1 MIDFASAA
9 MVRLLLNG
17 MRSLGLDTSAV
28 QLQRPPAGA
37 HVPLNLKQHVV
48 ASAVG
53 QAGLSCL
60 SKLGRGA
67 RLSTDDPTH
76 RALTSARN
84 ARDLFE
90 RWARLEGY
98 VHSSHRVELVDVRAG
113 GAVLRHLSRVPG
125 SMPGAAEDLVVLGVM
140 LTLLE
145 AIGLQ
150 DVRAEIEG
158 QPVYPE
164 AAEPVLRQ
172 LAEHARTGT
181 WHIRWQARAHA
192 SHSDPARPKAEP
204 ACTPTDLCSSLP
216 WPDIAHRCASV
227 LLGDLL
233 RRRTMSE
240 IARDIGTSARSL
252 QRALSVAGITYS
264 SVLAEARSRA
274 AAWWLLES
282 ELPIA
287 QVGFL
292 AGYSDQPHFT
302 RDFKRR
308 IGLAPGRY
316 RENFARSTRPVP
328 SLIAIRDHAGGCAI
342 GDTVP

>member
-1 MIDFASAA
+1 MSDFASAA

-28 QLQRPPAGA
+28 QPQRPPADA
-37 HVPLNLKQHVV
+37 HVPLDLKQHVV
-48 ASAVG
+48 ALAVG

-60 SKLGRGA
+60 LKLGRGA

-76 RALTSARN
+76 RAITSARD

-98 VHSSHRVELVDVRAG
+98 VHSLHRVELVDVRADT
-113 GAVLRHLSRVPG
+113 AVLRHLSRVPG
-125 SMPGAAEDLVVLGVM
+125 STPGAAEDLVVLGVM
-140 LTLLE
+140 LALLE

-164 AAEPVLRQ
+164 AAEPALRQ
-172 LAEHARTGT
+172 LAEHARTAT
-181 WHIRWQARAHA
+181 WHLRWQARGHA
-192 SHSDPARPKAEP
+192 GHADSARRPKAEP

-233 RRRTMSE
+233 RRRTMRG

-252 QRALSVAGITYS
+252 QRSLSVAGITYS

-316 RENFARSTRPVP
+316 RENFARGTTSAP
-328 SLIAIRDHAGGCAI
+328 AGPRHPGQLEAA
-342 GDTVP
+342 